1 MKKIFQQ
8 YSNYLSE
15 EAVED
20 LNSDTYLFGRGIMD
34 MKAGLMLH
42 LSLIELATVEQW
54 DINLVL
60 IILNHSVEMLAH
72 YLNEV
77 EYLIDIV

>member
-1 MKKIFQQ
+1 
-8 YSNYLSE
+8 
-15 EAVED
+15 
-20 LNSDTYLFGRGIMD
+20 MD

-60 IILNHSVEMLAH
+60 ITVPDE
-72 YLNEV
+72 EV
-77 EYLIDIV
+77 NSSGMRKVCIKIGRID